1 MMTKKFSLVLL
12 GLVLM
17 AALSGCG
24 PKGMPIAPESDAA
37 TRWQAFVE
45 RSSHPASYDVLSGSL
60 RFGPVNDTR
69 RVTYLLWSS
78 GTGASSMLDDKG
90 HEPAGLESADFDANA
105 PDDART
111 IRLEVNAGVGANV
124 AKAVFENGQM
134 LLVLPR
140 DQKAYVGAE
149 TPETLRR
156 LLGLPLPMR
165 MTKLNDFL
173 AGRYLSA
180 LDVPSPE
187 RYVTGGDGS
196 IVYRYRQGGQDF
208 ELELD
213 AHALPVRLSMGKH
226 WSLSIAYDDQELPR
240 RLDGS
245 MDSDGTP
252 MRMVLLVKE
261 RRPAGTLTDASMN
274 LDVPDSFAVYS
285 LDQ

>member
-1 MMTKKFSLVLL
+1 MMTKKFSSVLF

-37 TRWQAFVE
+37 DRWQAFVQ
-45 RSSHPASYDVLSGSL
+45 RSSQPASYDVISGSL

-78 GTGASSMLDDKG
+78 DTGAPSMLDDNG
-90 HEPAGLESADFDANA
+90 HEPAGLESADLAENA
-105 PDDART
+105 PDNART

-140 DQKAYVGAE
+140 DQKAYAGAE

-187 RYVTGGDGS
+187 RYVTEGDGN
-196 IVYRYRQGGQDF
+196 IVYCYRQGGQDF

-213 AHALPVRLSMGKH
+213 AQALPVRLSMGKR
-226 WSLSIAYDDQELPR
+226 WSLSIAYDEREFPH

-245 MDSDGTP
+245 MESDGTP

-261 RRPAGTLTDASMN
+261 RRPAGALANASMELN
-274 LDVPDSFAVYS
+274 VPDSFAVYS

>member
-1 MMTKKFSLVLL
+1 MTTKKLSLVLL
-12 GLVLM
+12 SLMFM

-37 TRWQAFVE
+37 ARWQAFAE
-45 RSSHPASYDVLSGSL
+45 RSSRPAAYDVISGSL

-78 GTGASSMLDDKG
+78 GTGAPSMLDDKG
-90 HEPAGLESADFDANA
+90 HEPAGLESADLAANA

-140 DQKAYVGAE
+140 DQKAYAGAE
-149 TPETLRR
+149 TLETLRR

-213 AHALPVRLSMGKH
+213 AHALPVRLSMGKR
-226 WSLSIAYDDQELPR
+226 WSLSIAYDEKELPR

-245 MDSDGTP
+245 MESDGTP

>member
-1 MMTKKFSLVLL
+1 MKKTLSLAFF

-17 AALSGCG
+17 TVLSGCG
-24 PKGMPIAPESDAA
+24 PKGMTIAPESDAA
-37 TRWQAFVE
+37 ARWQTFVE
-45 RSSHPASYDVLSGSL
+45 RSSRPAAYDVLSGSL

-78 GTGASSMLDDKG
+78 ETGSPSGTG
-90 HEPAGLESADFDANA
+90 HEPAGLDTAEFHAGA
-105 PDDART
+105 PDDGRT

-134 LLVLPR
+134 LLVLPQ
-140 DQKAYVGAE
+140 DQKAYAGAE
-149 TPETLRR
+149 TPETLQR

-165 MTKLNDFL
+165 MTRLNDFL

-187 RYVTGGDGS
+187 RYVTGNDGS
-196 IVYRYRQGGQDF
+196 IIYRYRRDGQDC

-213 AHALPVRLSMGKH
+213 SRALPVRLSIGKH
-226 WSLSIAYDDQELPR
+226 WSLTMAYDDRDLPR

-245 MDSDGTP
+245 TESNGTA

-261 RRPAGTLTDASMN
+261 RRSAGTLTDASME
-274 LDVPDSFAVYS
+274 LSVPDSFAVYS

>member
-1 MMTKKFSLVLL
+1 MMIRRYFFLL

-17 AALSGCG
+17 TVLSGCG
-24 PKGMPIAPESDAA
+24 PKGMPLAPDSDAA
-37 TRWQAFVE
+37 SRWQAFVQ
-45 RSSHPASYDVLSGSL
+45 RSSHPAAYDILSGSL
-60 RFGPVNDTR
+60 RFGPANDTR

-78 GTGASSMLDDKG
+78 NTGGPSVLDDNG
-90 HEPAGLESADFDANA
+90 HEPAGLDAADRIPGAT
-105 PDDART
+105 DDERT

-140 DQKAYVGAE
+140 DQKAYAGAE

-165 MTKLNDFL
+165 MNRLNDFL

-180 LDVPSPE
+180 LDVPAPE
-187 RYVTGGDGS
+187 RYLTGGDGNIIYS
-196 IVYRYRQGGQDF
+196 YRSRGRSC
-208 ELELD
+208 ELELNAD
-213 AHALPVRLSMGKH
+213 ALPVR
-226 WSLSIAYDDQELPR
+226 WSIDGRWTLNIAFDDKGLPR
-240 RLDGS
+240 RLDGR
-245 MDSDGTP
+245 MDGDGNE

-261 RRPAGTLTDASMN
+261 RRPSGSLPDTGMKLE
-274 LDVPDSFAVYS
+274 VPANFAVYS